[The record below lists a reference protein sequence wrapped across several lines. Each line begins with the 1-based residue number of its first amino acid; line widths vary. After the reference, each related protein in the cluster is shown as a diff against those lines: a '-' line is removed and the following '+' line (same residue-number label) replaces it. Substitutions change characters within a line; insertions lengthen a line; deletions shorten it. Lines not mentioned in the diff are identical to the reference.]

1 MTHFTGNKS
10 LPERIQKRFFAK
22 TTLFAIFCL
31 TQLSGC
37 ITPNTP
43 PTTTLPTLIEQAS
56 VTAEERFEYLL
67 QYSGGRYAADP
78 AANEYISVIGSRL
91 ARLAGYKLVPNQFAV
106 VNSDKIDAWVTP
118 QGRVAVSR
126 GMLTILSNEAEL
138 AALLGHLLTHAAK
151 QHGAAALARDTQ
163 ATTALVQQRAEHHY
177 ARYIVGAGLAV
188 LGEQAIRYN
197 AVAEQVA
204 DRAAVTLMVKA
215 GYDPQAAVD
224 LQLKMLSERKAGL
237 TPWLSHHTANQER
250 LAATRQQAH
259 SHPAELSL
267 AKNSYQD
274 ALKTIFQ
281 YEEAYRQQPQLQ
293 QLIDQNSA
301 KAAYEQAQKLI
312 LAAPREGRFY
322 ALKGDALQQMGDITG
337 AIEAYNQA
345 VAADRHYFAYHLR
358 LAELHALQQA
368 TAKTR
373 HALLKSTQQLP
384 TAKGY
389 FLLAQLAEQ
398 QGQLTGVKAYYQQAA
413 LSDSAWGR
421 EAAHQEK
428 RLDFDENPNRY
439 LHIKYE
445 KATDGGIRLFITN
458 LSPFP
463 VVLKTLLLNTDKTY
477 RISLNQKIAAGSS
490 INPTVTINDLGP
502 IKEISVDQAEL
513 IPGGSA
519 IP

>member
-1 MTHFTGNKS
+1 MTYISGNKS
-10 LPERIQKRFFAK
+10 LPERIQHKLFAK
-22 TTLFAIFCL
+22 ATLLAVFCITL
-31 TQLSGC
+31 LNGC
-37 ITPNTP
+37 ISQNTP
-43 PTTTLPTLIEQAS
+43 APTALPTLIEQER
-56 VTAEERFEYLL
+56 VTAEARFEYLL

-78 AANEYISVIGSRL
+78 AANEYISAIGSRL

-118 QGRVAVSR
+118 EGRVAVSR
-126 GMLTILSNEAEL
+126 GVLTILSNEAEL

-163 ATTALVQQRAEHHY
+163 ATTALVQQRAEHPS

-188 LGEQAIRYN
+188 LDEQAIRYN
-197 AVAEQVA
+197 SAAEQAA
-204 DRAAVTLMVKA
+204 DRAAITLMVKA

-224 LQLKMLSERKAGL
+224 LQLKMLSEREAGL
-237 TPWLSHHTANQER
+237 TPWLSHHSVNQER

-259 SHPAELSL
+259 HHPTELSL
-267 AKNSYQD
+267 AENSYLD
-274 ALKTIFQ
+274 ALKILFQ

-293 QLIDQNSA
+293 QLIDQSSA
-301 KAAYEQAQKLI
+301 KAAYELAQTLA

-322 ALKGDALQQMGDITG
+322 ALKGDARQQMGDITG
-337 AIEAYNQA
+337 AIDAYNQA

-358 LAELHALQQA
+358 LAELHTLQQA
-368 TAKTR
+368 TTEAR
-373 HALLKSTQQLP
+373 HTLLKSIQQLP

-398 QGQLTGVKAYYQQAA
+398 QGQLTGVKAYYQRAA
-413 LSDSAWGR
+413 LSDSALGR
-421 EAAHQEK
+421 EAAHQAK

-445 KATDGGIRLFITN
+445 EANDGGIRLFITN

-463 VVLKTLLLNTDKTY
+463 VVLQTVLLKTDKTY
-477 RISLNQKIAAGSS
+477 RISLNQKILAGNSTS
-490 INPTVTINDLGP
+490 PTVTINDLGQ

-513 IPGGSA
+513 ALGEISR
-519 IP
+519 